1 MSIKALSIG
10 WSIVLVA
17 SVITALQHNQLAGLR
32 NEASGESI
40 TITTPPPLQTNLAG
54 SVVHELERIAIE
66 SHATNQRIAQLE
78 AELNNIEQ
86 ITHPEYESTRARAEQ
101 DAKDEFYATFNNFAD
116 VMEELERARTTLA
129 LRSAEIR
136 VMREFGLVLSHMGM
150 ESGRLNELL
159 EQLTVSQQEWAEHRT
174 LSRAGQAQRLTA
186 PQHPA
191 VALRTLLTPT
201 EMEEFSSL
209 QQANTEQR
217 TSTLAEANLL
227 RVAPGLEPATRIR
240 VRDTYAELIR
250 PHSGI
255 STFIQNFEWRLEQI
269 GVIRDQ
275 FAREYSGDEWRGISR
290 FLDSQ
295 ENTAR
300 MNIEVALRTQDSN

>member
-17 SVITALQHNQLAGLR
+17 SVITALQYNQLAGLR

-54 SVVHELERIAIE
+54 SVVHELERITIE
-66 SHATNQRIAQLE
+66 SHAVNQRIAELE
-78 AELNNIEQ
+78 AELNNIEET
-86 ITHPEYESTRARAEQ
+86 IHPEYESIKAHAEQ
-101 DAKDEFYATFNNFAD
+101 DAKNEFYASYKDFAD
-116 VMEELERARTTLA
+116 AMQGLERSRTTLA

-136 VMREFGLVLSHMGM
+136 VMREFGLVLNRMGM
-150 ESGRLNELL
+150 ESGRLKELL
-159 EQLTVSQQEWAEHRT
+159 EQLTVIQQEWAEHRI
-174 LSRAGQAQRLTA
+174 LRRAGLAQRLTA
-186 PQHPA
+186 PRRPGA
-191 VALRTLLTPT
+191 ALPNFLNST
-201 EMEEFSSL
+201 EMEEFSAL
-209 QQANTEQR
+209 QQAKLEQR

-227 RVAPGLEPATRIR
+227 RVAPGLQPATRIK

-250 PHSGI
+250 PHSGF
-255 STFIQNFEWRLEQI
+255 STLIQVFEWRLEQI

-290 FLDSQ
+290 FLENQ
-295 ENTAR
+295 ENNAR
-300 MNIEVALRTQDSN
+300 MNIEAVLLTQDGN